1 MRGKTMETLFAGYVS
16 SLILI
21 IVISLLL
28 IVKQQRSIE
37 VVLVWLRQKRKR

>member
-1 MRGKTMETLFAGYVS
+1 METLFAGYVS